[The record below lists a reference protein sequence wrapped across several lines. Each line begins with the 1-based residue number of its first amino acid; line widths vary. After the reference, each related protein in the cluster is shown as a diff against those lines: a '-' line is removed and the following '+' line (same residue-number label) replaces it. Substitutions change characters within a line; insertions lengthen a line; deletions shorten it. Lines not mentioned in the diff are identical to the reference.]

1 MKKIL
6 SSILILT
13 FVFFSGQI
21 IAQKTNDHGGSKV
34 KKEQKELNNN
44 TKDKSKGKTND
55 KGGSDVKK
63 DQKGNHKNKPVI
75 DDKTKKDKNN
85 KKDKQKDKNKGNKDK
100 QKVKMTPG
108 EKIEKN
114 KN

>member
-55 KGGSDVKK
+55 KGGSNVKK
-63 DQKGNHKNKPVI
+63 LTIKQKKI
-75 DDKTKKDKNN
+75 RITKKTNRKIKA
-85 KKDKQKDKNKGNKDK
+85 KKTSRKLK
-100 QKVKMTPG
+100 
-108 EKIEKN
+108 
-114 KN
+114 